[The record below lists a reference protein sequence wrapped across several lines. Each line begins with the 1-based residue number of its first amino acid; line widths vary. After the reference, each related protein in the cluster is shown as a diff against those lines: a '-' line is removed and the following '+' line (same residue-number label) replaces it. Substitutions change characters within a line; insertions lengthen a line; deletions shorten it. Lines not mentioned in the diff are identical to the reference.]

1 MEDESRNHQMNCC
14 STCELTEEHLGKL
27 FRMIHNGLHRLHNK
41 RMECH
46 NLTSPQAEILIFL
59 MHVPGQQATQKQIEQ
74 YMKLTNPTVTGLLNR
89 LEEKKYVKRMVNP
102 KDKRSHIV
110 VLTDESRKIL
120 SAMWEEIHTLDQK
133 LTEGM
138 TQEERK
144 QLFGYLKIVLHNI
157 S

>member
-1 MEDESRNHQMNCC
+1 M
-14 STCELTEEHLGKL
+14 
-27 FRMIHNGLHRLHNK
+27 
-41 RMECH
+41 
-46 NLTSPQAEILIFL
+46 
-59 MHVPGQQATQKQIEQ
+59 
-74 YMKLTNPTVTGLLNR
+74 
-89 LEEKKYVKRMVNP
+89 
-102 KDKRSHIV
+102 
-110 VLTDESRKIL
+110 